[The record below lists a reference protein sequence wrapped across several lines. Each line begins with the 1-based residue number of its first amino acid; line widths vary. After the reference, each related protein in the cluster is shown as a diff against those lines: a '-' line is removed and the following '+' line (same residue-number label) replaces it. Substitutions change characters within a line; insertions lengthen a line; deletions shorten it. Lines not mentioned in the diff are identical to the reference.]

1 MVKKVRLLLPDVKS
15 PRNRNKTKQIT
26 TITKIRVI
34 REVKGKINI
43 KKVVIGR
50 MLREK
55 AKSYVFI

>member
-1 MVKKVRLLLPDVKS
+1 M
-15 PRNRNKTKQIT
+15 
-26 TITKIRVI
+26 ITKIRVI

-43 KKVVIGR
+43 KKVVIER